1 MNRATNRVMR
11 QDKRENNSIII
22 CAMALFL
29 IGVVFIFS
37 SSSAG
42 LIMKG
47 STKVTSFL
55 NKQLLFGALGLTA
68 AFIVYKINLKWILDN
83 STNILFATIGILIVV
98 LILAEPI
105 KGARSWLKI
114 GPFSLQPAEFA
125 KLTLI
130 LMTAKVLKDEDVN
143 SPETFKRLGLVT
155 LPILAL
161 VVLQKDL
168 GTVMIMSAIILA
180 MMYLAGVDKK
190 ILGAITALGVVGVLI
205 LSILSP
211 YRIKRMLIF
220 LDPFS
225 DYYGLGYQIIQS
237 LYSIATGGLFGQGL
251 GNSVH
256 KYGFLPENH
265 TDFIFSVITEEVGF
279 IGASIVIFLFVL
291 LIAQML
297 RVAFRLKNK
306 QLSLITSGIASY
318 IAIESLLNLSV
329 VVSLMPVTGVTLP
342 FISYGGSSLMSKAI
356 CIGLVLNINKSS
368 KKTEAHTIDSER
380 EEQTK
385 RRQAQHN
392 KHINS
397 FKNFK
402 KNTSKN
408 TRKFISNFTNSI
420 MSGFNI
426 VIKAV
431 KESGKIFTSIIKN
444 SGTSIKKN
452 KTKTVKTTKTYKSS
466 FSKSKKKAFSKSKGT
481 SFSSAKSRRSKNKM
495 ESINL
500 DQVYYDKL
508 GFGDHQEYMNEIDL
522 ASVDIEKF
530 ND

>member
-22 CAMALFL
+22 CTIALFL

-47 STKVTSFL
+47 NDNVTAFM
-55 NKQLLFGALGLTA
+55 NKQILFGILGFIS
-68 AFIVYKINLKWILDN
+68 AFIVYKINLRWILDN

-98 LILAEPI
+98 LFIADTV

-114 GPFSLQPAEFA
+114 GPFSIQPAEFA
-125 KLTLI
+125 KLTII
-130 LMTAKVLKDEDVN
+130 LMTAKVLKEKDVN
-143 SPETFKRLGLVT
+143 SIETFKKLAFVT
-155 LPILAL
+155 MPILIL

-180 MMYLAGVDKK
+180 MMYLAGVNKK
-190 ILGAITALGVVGVLI
+190 TLGGITALGVIGVII

-225 DYYGLGYQIIQS
+225 DYYGVGYQIIQS
-237 LYSIATGGLFGQGL
+237 LYAIANGNLFGQGL
-251 GNSVH
+251 GNSIH

-265 TDFIFSVITEEVGF
+265 TDFIFSVITEEVGL

-291 LIAQML
+291 LITQIL
-297 RVAFRLKNK
+297 RIAFRLKNK
-306 QLSLITSGIASY
+306 QLSLITAGIASY

-342 FISYGGSSLMSKAI
+342 FISYGGSSLLSKSI
-356 CIGLVLNINKSS
+356 CIGLILNINKSS
-368 KKTEAHTIDSER
+368 KKIEARTIDSER
-380 EEQTK
+380 EEQSKK
-385 RRQAQHN
+385 RQEKQE
-392 KHINS
+392 KHFES
-397 FKNFK
+397 VKNFK
-402 KNTSKN
+402 QKTQKNIRMFAAN
-408 TRKFISNFTNSI
+408 LTNSI
-420 MSGFNI
+420 KSGFNKVVEI
-426 VIKAV
+426 F
-431 KESGKIFTSIIKN
+431 KESGKKLTSIIKN
-444 SGTSIKKN
+444 NKKKQIK
-452 KTKTVKTTKTYKSS
+452 TLKTTKKNNKSS
-466 FSKSKKKAFSKSKGT
+466 FSKEKKKTFSKSKRT
-481 SFSSAKSRRSKNKM
+481 SFSSSKKKTSQSNMKS
-495 ESINL
+495 IDL
-500 DQVYYDKL
+500 DQVYYDEL
-508 GFGDHQEYMNEIDL
+508 GFGEDQEYMNEIDL

-530 ND
+530 NH